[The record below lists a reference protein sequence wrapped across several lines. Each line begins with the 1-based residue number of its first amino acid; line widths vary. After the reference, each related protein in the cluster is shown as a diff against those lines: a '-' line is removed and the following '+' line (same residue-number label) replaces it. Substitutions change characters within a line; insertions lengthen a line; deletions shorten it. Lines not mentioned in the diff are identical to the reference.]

1 MSWLLPSLVVGLCF
15 AGLVNSWPMESKSCL
30 NRCHASL
37 NLQLTPSKMDIFGLV
52 LTVRLK
58 ESLDNVRAPLRTAL
72 ASRAPSINIIIIIII
87 IYYYFYKTFCT
98 EYANIVHAIQWA
110 S

>member
-30 NRCHASL
+30 NRCYASL

-58 ESLDNVRAPLRTAL
+58 ESLGNVPGGGTAIYGLYRYVPL
-72 ASRAPSINIIIIIII
+72 
-87 IYYYFYKTFCT
+87 
-98 EYANIVHAIQWA
+98 
-110 S
+110 